1 MVETDASSICQLVS
15 SAAAAAAAGRIRR
28 SPAWTQSWRTN
39 RALLLSSRRK
49 LKNCRWKFRD
59 QFCPFYCCF
68 LIVLIYYF

>member
-49 LKNCRWKFRD
+49 L
-59 QFCPFYCCF
+59 
-68 LIVLIYYF
+68 